1 MPRPIA
7 ILRAGVR
14 SLAWLLAGGLA
25 AGGCLA
31 QPAPPKGEVKGSAW
45 SHTAESVQAAVQR
58 ADVVLPAQ
66 ASGGAPWVGKW
77 SNLPPTQGR
86 RVPVVIFLHGS
97 SGLSKAIADWQ
108 LWLATLGIAS
118 VAPDSFALPGRV
130 TYTSPIDVASYERI
144 HQLRASEIAPALAAV
159 RAQPWADAS
168 RLVLAGT
175 SEGSVPVARWA
186 GTEFAARILYAW
198 SCEANY
204 FVEAP
209 RNAFA
214 GAPAVLNVI
223 SASDPY
229 FSHANAWLGNEQAK
243 GHCGAALRDDPNA
256 AVVLVPDAPHTLLH
270 LPAARDATAG
280 FLWRALH
287 LGPDAGAA
295 VR

>member
-1 MPRPIA
+1 
-7 ILRAGVR
+7 V
-14 SLAWLLAGGLA
+14 
-25 AGGCLA
+25 
-31 QPAPPKGEVKGSAW
+31 PPKGETKGTAW
-45 SHTAESVQAAVQR
+45 AHGTDSLQAAVQQ
-58 ADVVLPAQ
+58 ADVALPATV
-66 ASGGAPWVGKW
+66 SGGAVWAGKW
-77 SNLPPTQGR
+77 KDLPPTQGR

-108 LWLATLGIAS
+108 LWLASLGIAS

-130 TYTSPIDVASYERI
+130 TYTSPIDASSYERI

-159 RAQPWADAS
+159 RAQPWADVT

-175 SEGSVPVARWA
+175 SEGSVPVARYA
-186 GTEFAARILYAW
+186 GADFAARILYAW

-223 SASDPY
+223 SATDPY
-229 FSHANAWLGNEQAK
+229 FSRANAWLGNAQAK
-243 GHCGAALRDDPNA
+243 GHCGAALKDDPNA
-256 AVVLVPDAPHTLLH
+256 AIVLVPDAPHTLLQ

-280 FLWRALH
+280 FLWRVLH